1 MNEKNQS
8 ERYEVEIMVAEC
20 DESHSSYDDLDS
32 AMAVFYT
39 KVGENYS
46 EPSYNIAVHDLV
58 AGKTLANWWY
68 NPDDEV
74 GKVLYDTPTPV
85 LGN

>member
-1 MNEKNQS
+1 MDNEKD
-8 ERYEVEIMVAEC
+8 RYEVEVQVADSDVTEV
-20 DESHSSYDDLDS
+20 YDCADLDD
-32 AMAVFYT
+32 AMIVFYRRIAD
-39 KVGENYS
+39 NYS

-68 NPDDEV
+68 NPDDEI

>member
-1 MNEKNQS
+1 MNDRQS
-8 ERYEVEIMVAEC
+8 ERYEVEVQIADSAVTEVTDC
-20 DESHSSYDDLDS
+20 NDLDE